1 MEKSYIIIY
10 NIPVDRLE
18 ENLKNNNINRYIIL
32 NNTIVALYVD
42 DSFNEDI
49 LDRIDGI
56 IWWERSSVMSS
67 LIELTNNLP
76 NGETVRTAAGTE
88 YIYINPYITPTGKD
102 IIIAIID
109 SGINYLHPDFIKS
122 DNTTKIISIWDQE
135 STLKPPPE
143 GYLFGSE
150 FTREEINEYIKR
162 NDSSLSVD
170 NIGTGTIAAGIA
182 AGLGRGNSNYDGVAV
197 DSELVVIKLKSY
209 KDTFAKGK
217 INYEESDFLAGIKYA
232 LEVADR
238 ENKRMVINL
247 TVGGRSTSGI
257 EVSMLDSFEDLGGSG
272 RIVVCGAGN
281 EGNTDI
287 HYSGNIQMADKSQDI
302 IIQVGEQ
309 VNLDITLCPIG
320 PDKIGAA
327 IISPGG
333 EMSYV
338 INYTPEPFVYRGRF
352 NLEDTSYEMR
362 YIYPWIKSGNE
373 MLDIT
378 LKNIKPGI
386 WTLRIFPE
394 FIINGNYSVYLPNK
408 NLISPQTRFTD
419 SSSDATI
426 TLFGVIKKVIT
437 VGAYNDRTD
446 SLWIGSSKGPVVK
459 RQIKPD
465 IVAPGVNVLGP
476 KSADTLS
483 EGAKADNRNQ
493 YIYMTGT
500 SVAAAVTAGGASL
513 ITQWEERQANSY
525 FVDTRG
531 IKSLII
537 RGAKR
542 DSNYVYPNR
551 IQGYGKLDI
560 LGVFEY
566 LKGK

>member
-56 IWWERSSVMSS
+56 TWWERSSVMSS

-88 YIYINPYITPTGKD
+88 YIYKNPYITPTGKD

-182 AGLGRGNSNYDGVAV
+182 AGLGRGNSSYDGVAV
-197 DSELVVIKLKSY
+197 DAELVVIKLKPY

-247 TVGGRSTSGI
+247 TVGARSTSGI
-257 EVSMLDSFEDLGGSG
+257 EVSMLDSFEELGGSG
-272 RIVVCGAGN
+272 RIVVYGAGN

-287 HYSGNIQMADKSQDI
+287 HYSGNIQMTDKSQDI

-309 VNLDITLCPIG
+309 LNLDINLSPIG

-333 EMSYV
+333 EMGYV

-394 FIINGNYSVYLPNK
+394 FIVNGNYNVYLPNK

-419 SSSDATI
+419 SSSEATI
-426 TLFGVIKKVIT
+426 TLFGIIKKVIT

-459 RQIKPD
+459 RPIKPD
-465 IVAPGVNVLGP
+465 IVAPGVDIIGP
-476 KSADTLS
+476 YQNDAYNT
-483 EGAKADNRNQ
+483 A
-493 YIYMTGT
+493 TGT
-500 SVAAAVTAGGASL
+500 GVSSSIVTGIVAIMMSYIISQEEESRNLLFSEPLKTFLMLGA
-513 ITQWEERQANSY
+513 
-525 FVDTRG
+525 TRKE
-531 IKSLII
+531 I
-537 RGAKR
+537 
-542 DSNYVYPNR
+542 YTYPNMA
-551 IQGYGKLDI
+551 QGYGI
-560 LGVFEY
+560 LNLRNTLAAISNNIE
-566 LKGK
+566 

>member
-88 YIYINPYITPTGKD
+88 YIYKNPYITPTGKD

-217 INYEESDFLAGIKYA
+217 VSYEESDFLAGIKYA

-247 TVGGRSTSGI
+247 TVGARSTSGI

-394 FIINGNYSVYLPNK
+394 FIINGNYNVYLPNK

-465 IVAPGVNVLGP
+465 IVAPGVDIIGP
-476 KSADTLS
+476 YQNDAYNT
-483 EGAKADNRNQ
+483 A
-493 YIYMTGT
+493 TGT
-500 SVAAAVTAGGASL
+500 GVSSSVVAGIVAIMMSYIISQEEESRNLLFSEPLKTFLMLGA
-513 ITQWEERQANSY
+513 
-525 FVDTRG
+525 TRKE
-531 IKSLII
+531 I
-537 RGAKR
+537 
-542 DSNYVYPNR
+542 YTYPNMA
-551 IQGYGKLDI
+551 QGYGI
-560 LGVFEY
+560 LNLRNILAAISNNIE
-566 LKGK
+566 

>member
-182 AGLGRGNSNYDGVAV
+182 AGLGHGNSNYDGVAV

-217 INYEESDFLAGIKYA
+217 VNYEESDFLAGIKYA

-247 TVGGRSTSGI
+247 TVGARSTSGI
-257 EVSMLDSFEDLGGSG
+257 EVSMLDSFEDLRGSG

-352 NLEDTSYEMR
+352 SLEDTSYEMR

-394 FIINGNYSVYLPNK
+394 FIINGNYNVYLPNK

-426 TLFGVIKKVIT
+426 TLFGVIKTVIT

-459 RQIKPD
+459 RPIKPD
-465 IVAPGVNVLGP
+465 IVAPGVDIIGP
-476 KSADTLS
+476 YQNDAYNT
-483 EGAKADNRNQ
+483 A
-493 YIYMTGT
+493 TGT
-500 SVAAAVTAGGASL
+500 GISSSVVTGIVAIMMSYIISQEEESRNLLFSEPLKTFLMVGA
-513 ITQWEERQANSY
+513 
-525 FVDTRG
+525 TRKE
-531 IKSLII
+531 I
-537 RGAKR
+537 
-542 DSNYVYPNR
+542 YTYPNMA
-551 IQGYGKLDI
+551 QGYGI
-560 LGVFEY
+560 LNLRNTLAAISNNIE
-566 LKGK
+566 

>member
-182 AGLGRGNSNYDGVAV
+182 AGLGHGKSNYDGVAV

-217 INYEESDFLAGIKYA
+217 VNYEESDFLAGIKYA

-394 FIINGNYSVYLPNK
+394 FIINGNYNVYLPNK

-465 IVAPGVNVLGP
+465 IVAPGVDIIGP
-476 KSADTLS
+476 YQNDAYNT
-483 EGAKADNRNQ
+483 A
-493 YIYMTGT
+493 TGT
-500 SVAAAVTAGGASL
+500 GVSSSVVAGIVAIMMSYIISQEEGSRNLLFSEPLKTFLMLGA
-513 ITQWEERQANSY
+513 
-525 FVDTRG
+525 TRKE
-531 IKSLII
+531 I
-537 RGAKR
+537 
-542 DSNYVYPNR
+542 YTYPNMA
-551 IQGYGKLDI
+551 QGYGI
-560 LGVFEY
+560 LNLRNILAAISNNIE
-566 LKGK
+566 

>member
-49 LDRIDGI
+49 LDRIYGI
-56 IWWERSSVMSS
+56 TWWERSSVMSS

-88 YIYINPYITPTGKD
+88 YIYKNPYISPTGKD

-182 AGLGRGNSNYDGVAV
+182 AGLGRGNSSYDGVAV
-197 DSELVVIKLKSY
+197 DAELVVIKLKSY

-238 ENKRMVINL
+238 ENKRMIINL

-257 EVSMLDSFEDLGGSG
+257 EVSMLDSFEELDGSG

-362 YIYPWIKSGNE
+362 YIYPCIKSGNE

-394 FIINGNYSVYLPNK
+394 FIINGNYNVYLPNK

-426 TLFGVIKKVIT
+426 TLFGVIKTVIT

-459 RQIKPD
+459 RPIKPD
-465 IVAPGVNVLGP
+465 IVAPGVDIIGP
-476 KSADTLS
+476 YQNDAYNT
-483 EGAKADNRNQ
+483 A
-493 YIYMTGT
+493 TGT
-500 SVAAAVTAGGASL
+500 GISSSVVTGIVAIMMSYIISQEEESRNLLFSEPLKTFLMLGA
-513 ITQWEERQANSY
+513 
-525 FVDTRG
+525 TRKE
-531 IKSLII
+531 I
-537 RGAKR
+537 
-542 DSNYVYPNR
+542 YTYPNMA
-551 IQGYGKLDI
+551 QGYGI
-560 LGVFEY
+560 LNLRNTLAAISNNIE
-566 LKGK
+566 

>member
-56 IWWERSSVMSS
+56 TWWERSSVMSS

-88 YIYINPYITPTGKD
+88 YIYKNPYITPTGKD
-102 IIIAIID
+102 IIIVIID

-197 DSELVVIKLKSY
+197 DAELVVIKLKSY

-217 INYEESDFLAGIKYA
+217 VNYEESDFLAGIKYA

-247 TVGGRSTSGI
+247 TVGARSTSGI

-287 HYSGNIQMADKSQDI
+287 HYSGNIQMTDKSQDI

-309 VNLDITLCPIG
+309 LNLDINLSPIG

-333 EMSYV
+333 EMGYV
-338 INYTPEPFVYRGRF
+338 INYAPEPFVYRGRF

-378 LKNIKPGI
+378 IKNIKPGI

-394 FIINGNYSVYLPNK
+394 FIINGNYNVYLPNK

-465 IVAPGVNVLGP
+465 IVAPGVDIIGP
-476 KSADTLS
+476 YQNDAYNT
-483 EGAKADNRNQ
+483 A
-493 YIYMTGT
+493 TGT
-500 SVAAAVTAGGASL
+500 GVSSSVVAGIVAIMMSYIISQEEESRNLLFSEPLKTFLMLGA
-513 ITQWEERQANSY
+513 
-525 FVDTRG
+525 TRKE
-531 IKSLII
+531 I
-537 RGAKR
+537 
-542 DSNYVYPNR
+542 YTYPNMA
-551 IQGYGKLDI
+551 QGYGI
-560 LGVFEY
+560 LNLRNTLAAISNNIE
-566 LKGK
+566 

>member
-49 LDRIDGI
+49 LDRIYGI
-56 IWWERSSVMSS
+56 TWWERSSVMSS

-88 YIYINPYITPTGKD
+88 YIYKNPYISPTGKD
-102 IIIAIID
+102 IIIVIID

-182 AGLGRGNSNYDGVAV
+182 AGLGRGNSSYDGVAV
-197 DSELVVIKLKSY
+197 DAELVVIKLKSY

-238 ENKRMVINL
+238 ENKRMIINL

-362 YIYPWIKSGNE
+362 YIYPCIKSGNE

-394 FIINGNYSVYLPNK
+394 FIINGNYNVYLPNK

-465 IVAPGVNVLGP
+465 IVAPGVDIIGP
-476 KSADTLS
+476 YQNDAYNT
-483 EGAKADNRNQ
+483 A
-493 YIYMTGT
+493 TGT
-500 SVAAAVTAGGASL
+500 GVSSSVVAGIVAIMMSYIISQEEVSRNLLFSEPLKTFLMLGA
-513 ITQWEERQANSY
+513 
-525 FVDTRG
+525 TRKE
-531 IKSLII
+531 I
-537 RGAKR
+537 
-542 DSNYVYPNR
+542 YTYPNMA
-551 IQGYGKLDI
+551 QGYGI
-560 LGVFEY
+560 LNLRNTLAAISNNIE
-566 LKGK
+566 

>member
-49 LDRIDGI
+49 LDRIYGI
-56 IWWERSSVMSS
+56 TWWERSSVMSS

-88 YIYINPYITPTGKD
+88 YIYKNPYISPTGKD

-182 AGLGRGNSNYDGVAV
+182 AGLGRGNSNYDGVAI

-217 INYEESDFLAGIKYA
+217 VNYEESDFLAGIKYA

-362 YIYPWIKSGNE
+362 YIYPCIKSGNE

-394 FIINGNYSVYLPNK
+394 FIINGNYNVYLPNK

-446 SLWIGSSKGPVVK
+446 SLWIGSSKGSVVK

-465 IVAPGVNVLGP
+465 IVAPGVDIIGP
-476 KSADTLS
+476 YQNDAYNT
-483 EGAKADNRNQ
+483 A
-493 YIYMTGT
+493 TGT
-500 SVAAAVTAGGASL
+500 GVSSSVVAGIVAIMMSYIISQEEVSRNLLFSEPLKTFLMLGA
-513 ITQWEERQANSY
+513 
-525 FVDTRG
+525 TRKE
-531 IKSLII
+531 I
-537 RGAKR
+537 
-542 DSNYVYPNR
+542 YTYPNMA
-551 IQGYGKLDI
+551 QGYGI
-560 LGVFEY
+560 LNLRNTLAAISNNIE
-566 LKGK
+566 

>member
-56 IWWERSSVMSS
+56 TWWERSSVMSS

-102 IIIAIID
+102 IIIVIID

-182 AGLGRGNSNYDGVAV
+182 AGLGRGNSNYDGVAI

-217 INYEESDFLAGIKYA
+217 VNYEESDFLAGIKYA

-247 TVGGRSTSGI
+247 TVGARSTSGI

-352 NLEDTSYEMR
+352 SLEDTSYEMR

-394 FIINGNYSVYLPNK
+394 FIINGNYNVYLPNK

-446 SLWIGSSKGPVVK
+446 SLWIGSSKGTVVK

-465 IVAPGVNVLGP
+465 IVAPGVDIIGP
-476 KSADTLS
+476 YQNDAYNT
-483 EGAKADNRNQ
+483 A
-493 YIYMTGT
+493 TGT
-500 SVAAAVTAGGASL
+500 GVSSSVVAGIVAIMMSYIISQEEESRNLLFSEPLKTFLMLGA
-513 ITQWEERQANSY
+513 
-525 FVDTRG
+525 TRKE
-531 IKSLII
+531 I
-537 RGAKR
+537 
-542 DSNYVYPNR
+542 YTYPNMA
-551 IQGYGKLDI
+551 QGYGI
-560 LGVFEY
+560 LNLRNILAAISNNIE
-566 LKGK
+566 

>member
-56 IWWERSSVMSS
+56 TWWERSSVMSS

-88 YIYINPYITPTGKD
+88 YIYKNPYITPTGKD
-102 IIIAIID
+102 IIIVIID

-197 DSELVVIKLKSY
+197 DAELVVIKLKSY

-217 INYEESDFLAGIKYA
+217 VNYEESDFLAGIKYA

-247 TVGGRSTSGI
+247 TVGARSTSGI

-333 EMSYV
+333 EMGYV
-338 INYTPEPFVYRGRF
+338 INYAPEPFVYRGRF

-394 FIINGNYSVYLPNK
+394 FIINGNYNVYLPNK

-465 IVAPGVNVLGP
+465 IVAPGVDIIGP
-476 KSADTLS
+476 YQNDAYNT
-483 EGAKADNRNQ
+483 A
-493 YIYMTGT
+493 TGT
-500 SVAAAVTAGGASL
+500 GVSSSVVAGIVAIMMSYIISQEEESRNLLFSEPLKTFLMLGA
-513 ITQWEERQANSY
+513 
-525 FVDTRG
+525 TRKE
-531 IKSLII
+531 I
-537 RGAKR
+537 
-542 DSNYVYPNR
+542 YTYPNMA
-551 IQGYGKLDI
+551 QGYGI
-560 LGVFEY
+560 LNLRNTLAAISNNIE
-566 LKGK
+566 

>member
-56 IWWERSSVMSS
+56 TWWERSSVMSS

-88 YIYINPYITPTGKD
+88 YIYKNPYISPTGKD
-102 IIIAIID
+102 IIIVIID

-182 AGLGRGNSNYDGVAV
+182 AGLGRGNSSYDGVAV
-197 DSELVVIKLKSY
+197 DAELVVIKLKSY

-238 ENKRMVINL
+238 ENKRMIINL
-247 TVGGRSTSGI
+247 TVGARSTSGI
-257 EVSMLDSFEDLGGSG
+257 EVSILDSFEELDGSG

-338 INYTPEPFVYRGRF
+338 INYAPEPFVYRGRL

-465 IVAPGVNVLGP
+465 IVAPGVDIIGP
-476 KSADTLS
+476 YQNDAYNT
-483 EGAKADNRNQ
+483 A
-493 YIYMTGT
+493 TGT
-500 SVAAAVTAGGASL
+500 GVSSSVVAGIVAIMMSYIISQEEESRNLLFSEPLKTFLMLGA
-513 ITQWEERQANSY
+513 
-525 FVDTRG
+525 TRKE
-531 IKSLII
+531 I
-537 RGAKR
+537 
-542 DSNYVYPNR
+542 YTYPNMA
-551 IQGYGKLDI
+551 QGYGI
-560 LGVFEY
+560 LNLRNTLAAISNNIE
-566 LKGK
+566 

>member
-56 IWWERSSVMSS
+56 TWWERSSVMSS

-88 YIYINPYITPTGKD
+88 YIYKNPYITPTGKD

-197 DSELVVIKLKSY
+197 DAELVVIKLKSY

-217 INYEESDFLAGIKYA
+217 VNYEESDFLAGIKYA

-247 TVGGRSTSGI
+247 TVGARSTSGI
-257 EVSMLDSFEDLGGSG
+257 EVSILDSFEELDGSG

-394 FIINGNYSVYLPNK
+394 FIINGNYNVYLPNK

-465 IVAPGVNVLGP
+465 IVAPGVDIIGP
-476 KSADTLS
+476 YQNDAYNT
-483 EGAKADNRNQ
+483 A
-493 YIYMTGT
+493 TGT
-500 SVAAAVTAGGASL
+500 GVSSSVVAGIVAIMMSYIISQEEESRNLLFSEPLKTFLMLGA
-513 ITQWEERQANSY
+513 
-525 FVDTRG
+525 TRKE
-531 IKSLII
+531 I
-537 RGAKR
+537 
-542 DSNYVYPNR
+542 YTYPNMA
-551 IQGYGKLDI
+551 QGYGI
-560 LGVFEY
+560 LNLRNTLAAISNNIE
-566 LKGK
+566 

>member
-56 IWWERSSVMSS
+56 TWWERSSVMSS

-88 YIYINPYITPTGKD
+88 YIYKNPYITPTGKD

-197 DSELVVIKLKSY
+197 DAELVVIKLKSY

-217 INYEESDFLAGIKYA
+217 VNYEESDFLAGIKYA

-238 ENKRMVINL
+238 ENKRMIINL
-247 TVGGRSTSGI
+247 TVGARSTSGI
-257 EVSMLDSFEDLGGSG
+257 EVSILDSFEELDGSG

-394 FIINGNYSVYLPNK
+394 FIINGNYNVYLPNK

-465 IVAPGVNVLGP
+465 IVAPGVDIIGP
-476 KSADTLS
+476 YQNDAYNT
-483 EGAKADNRNQ
+483 A
-493 YIYMTGT
+493 TGT
-500 SVAAAVTAGGASL
+500 GVSSSVVAGIVAIMMSYIISQEEESRNLLFSEPLKTFLMLGA
-513 ITQWEERQANSY
+513 
-525 FVDTRG
+525 TRKE
-531 IKSLII
+531 I
-537 RGAKR
+537 
-542 DSNYVYPNR
+542 YTYPNMA
-551 IQGYGKLDI
+551 QGYGI
-560 LGVFEY
+560 LNLRNTLAAISNNIE
-566 LKGK
+566 

>member
-49 LDRIDGI
+49 LDRIYGI
-56 IWWERSSVMSS
+56 TWWERSSVMSS

-88 YIYINPYITPTGKD
+88 YIYKNPYISPTGKD
-102 IIIAIID
+102 IIIVIID

-182 AGLGRGNSNYDGVAV
+182 AGLGRGNSSYDGVAV
-197 DSELVVIKLKSY
+197 DAELVVIKLKSY

-238 ENKRMVINL
+238 ENKRMIINL

-257 EVSMLDSFEDLGGSG
+257 EVSMLDSFEELDGSG

-362 YIYPWIKSGNE
+362 YIYPCIKSGNE

-394 FIINGNYSVYLPNK
+394 FIINGNYNVYLPNK

-465 IVAPGVNVLGP
+465 IVAPGVDIIGP
-476 KSADTLS
+476 YQNDAYNT
-483 EGAKADNRNQ
+483 A
-493 YIYMTGT
+493 TGT
-500 SVAAAVTAGGASL
+500 GVSSSVVAGIVAIMMSYIISQEEVSRNLLFSEPLKTFLMLGA
-513 ITQWEERQANSY
+513 
-525 FVDTRG
+525 TRKE
-531 IKSLII
+531 I
-537 RGAKR
+537 
-542 DSNYVYPNR
+542 YTYPNMA
-551 IQGYGKLDI
+551 QGYGI
-560 LGVFEY
+560 LNLRNTLAAISNNIE
-566 LKGK
+566 

>member
-49 LDRIDGI
+49 LDRIYGI
-56 IWWERSSVMSS
+56 TWWERSSVMSS

-88 YIYINPYITPTGKD
+88 YIYKNPYISPTGKD

-182 AGLGRGNSNYDGVAV
+182 AGLGRGNSSYDGVAV
-197 DSELVVIKLKSY
+197 DAELVVIKLKSY

-238 ENKRMVINL
+238 ENKRMIINL

-362 YIYPWIKSGNE
+362 YIYPCIKSGNE

-394 FIINGNYSVYLPNK
+394 FIINGNYNVYLPNK

-446 SLWIGSSKGPVVK
+446 SLWIGSSKGSVVK

-465 IVAPGVNVLGP
+465 IVAPGVDIIGP
-476 KSADTLS
+476 YQNDAYNT
-483 EGAKADNRNQ
+483 A
-493 YIYMTGT
+493 TGT
-500 SVAAAVTAGGASL
+500 GVSSSVVAGIVAIMMSYIISQEEVSRNLLFSEPLKTFLMLGA
-513 ITQWEERQANSY
+513 
-525 FVDTRG
+525 TRKE
-531 IKSLII
+531 I
-537 RGAKR
+537 
-542 DSNYVYPNR
+542 YTYPNMA
-551 IQGYGKLDI
+551 QGYGI
-560 LGVFEY
+560 LNLRNTLAAISNNIE
-566 LKGK
+566 

>member
-56 IWWERSSVMSS
+56 TWWERSSVMSS

-217 INYEESDFLAGIKYA
+217 VSYEESDFLAGIKYA

-247 TVGGRSTSGI
+247 TVGARSTSGI

-394 FIINGNYSVYLPNK
+394 FIINGNYNVYLPNK

-459 RQIKPD
+459 RPIKPD
-465 IVAPGVNVLGP
+465 IVAPGVDIIGP
-476 KSADTLS
+476 YQNDAYNT
-483 EGAKADNRNQ
+483 A
-493 YIYMTGT
+493 TGT
-500 SVAAAVTAGGASL
+500 GVSSSVVAGIVAIMMSYIISQEEESRNLLFSEPLKTFLMLGA
-513 ITQWEERQANSY
+513 
-525 FVDTRG
+525 TRKE
-531 IKSLII
+531 I
-537 RGAKR
+537 
-542 DSNYVYPNR
+542 YTYPNMA
-551 IQGYGKLDI
+551 QGYGI
-560 LGVFEY
+560 LNLRNTLAAISNNIE
-566 LKGK
+566 

>member
-56 IWWERSSVMSS
+56 TWWERSSVMSS

-88 YIYINPYITPTGKD
+88 YIYKNPYITPTGKD

-182 AGLGRGNSNYDGVAV
+182 AGLGRGNSSYDGVAV
-197 DSELVVIKLKSY
+197 NAELVVIKLKSY

-247 TVGGRSTSGI
+247 TVGARSTSGI
-257 EVSMLDSFEDLGGSG
+257 EVSMLDSFEELGGSG

-287 HYSGNIQMADKSQDI
+287 HYSGNIQMSDKSQDI

-309 VNLDITLCPIG
+309 LNLDINLSPIG

-333 EMSYV
+333 EMGYV

-394 FIINGNYSVYLPNK
+394 FIVNGNYNVYLPNK

-419 SSSDATI
+419 SSSEATI
-426 TLFGVIKKVIT
+426 TLFGIIKKVIT

-459 RQIKPD
+459 RPIKPD
-465 IVAPGVNVLGP
+465 IVAPGVDIIGP
-476 KSADTLS
+476 YQNDAYNT
-483 EGAKADNRNQ
+483 A
-493 YIYMTGT
+493 TGT
-500 SVAAAVTAGGASL
+500 GVSSSIATGIVAIMMSYIISQEEESRNLLFSEPLKTFLMLGA
-513 ITQWEERQANSY
+513 
-525 FVDTRG
+525 TRKE
-531 IKSLII
+531 I
-537 RGAKR
+537 
-542 DSNYVYPNR
+542 YTYPNMA
-551 IQGYGKLDI
+551 QGYGI
-560 LGVFEY
+560 LNLRNTLAAISNNIE
-566 LKGK
+566 

>member
-49 LDRIDGI
+49 LDRIYGI
-56 IWWERSSVMSS
+56 TWWERSSVMSS

-88 YIYINPYITPTGKD
+88 YIYKNPYISPTGKD
-102 IIIAIID
+102 IIIVIID

-182 AGLGRGNSNYDGVAV
+182 AGLGRGNSSYDGVAV
-197 DSELVVIKLKSY
+197 DAELVVIKLKSY

-217 INYEESDFLAGIKYA
+217 VNYEESDFLAGIKYA

-238 ENKRMVINL
+238 ENKRMIINL

-257 EVSMLDSFEDLGGSG
+257 EVSMLDSFEELDGSG

-338 INYTPEPFVYRGRF
+338 INYTPEPFVYRGRL

-362 YIYPWIKSGNE
+362 YIYPCIKSGNE

-394 FIINGNYSVYLPNK
+394 FIINGNYNVYLPNK

-446 SLWIGSSKGPVVK
+446 SLWIGSSKGSVVK

-465 IVAPGVNVLGP
+465 IVAPGVDIIGP
-476 KSADTLS
+476 YQNDAYNT
-483 EGAKADNRNQ
+483 A
-493 YIYMTGT
+493 TGT
-500 SVAAAVTAGGASL
+500 GVSSSVVAGIVAIMMSYIISQEESRNLLFSEPLKTFLMLGA
-513 ITQWEERQANSY
+513 
-525 FVDTRG
+525 TRKE
-531 IKSLII
+531 I
-537 RGAKR
+537 
-542 DSNYVYPNR
+542 YTYPNMA
-551 IQGYGKLDI
+551 QGYGI
-560 LGVFEY
+560 LNLRNTLAAISNNIE
-566 LKGK
+566 

>member
-56 IWWERSSVMSS
+56 TWWERSSVMSS

-102 IIIAIID
+102 IIIVIID

-182 AGLGRGNSNYDGVAV
+182 AGLGRGNSNYDGVAI

-217 INYEESDFLAGIKYA
+217 VNYEESDFLAGIKYA

-247 TVGGRSTSGI
+247 TVGARSTSGI

-287 HYSGNIQMADKSQDI
+287 HYSGNIQMTDKSQDI

-309 VNLDITLCPIG
+309 LNLDINLSPIG

-333 EMSYV
+333 EMGYV

-352 NLEDTSYEMR
+352 SLEDTSYEMR

-394 FIINGNYSVYLPNK
+394 FIINGNYNVYLPNK

-446 SLWIGSSKGPVVK
+446 SLWIGSSKGTVVK

-465 IVAPGVNVLGP
+465 IVAPGVDIIGP
-476 KSADTLS
+476 YQNDAYNT
-483 EGAKADNRNQ
+483 A
-493 YIYMTGT
+493 TGT
-500 SVAAAVTAGGASL
+500 GVSSSVVAGIVAIMMSYIISQEEESRNLLFSEPLKTFLMLGA
-513 ITQWEERQANSY
+513 
-525 FVDTRG
+525 TRKE
-531 IKSLII
+531 I
-537 RGAKR
+537 
-542 DSNYVYPNR
+542 YTYPNMA
-551 IQGYGKLDI
+551 QGYGI
-560 LGVFEY
+560 LNLRNILAAISNNIE
-566 LKGK
+566 

>member
-1 MEKSYIIIY
+1 MEKSYIAIY
-10 NIPVDRLE
+10 NIPVNRLE
-18 ENLKNNNINRYIIL
+18 ENLKNSNIDRYIIL

-49 LDRIDGI
+49 LNRIDGVT
-56 IWWERSSVMSS
+56 WWERSSIMSS
-67 LIELTNNLP
+67 LIELTDNLS
-76 NGETVRTAAGTE
+76 NGETVRTAADTE
-88 YIYINPYITPTGKD
+88 YIYKNPYITPTGKD

-135 STLKPPPE
+135 STLKQPPE

-150 FTREEINEYIKR
+150 FTREEINEYIEK

-182 AGLGRGNSNYDGVAV
+182 AGLGRVNSNYDGVAI
-197 DSELVVIKLKSY
+197 DAELVIIKLKSY
-209 KDTFAKGK
+209 KDTFIKGK
-217 INYEESDFLAGIKYA
+217 INYNESDFLAGIKYA
-232 LEVADR
+232 LEVANR
-238 ENKRMVINL
+238 ENKRMAINL
-247 TVGGRSTSGI
+247 TIGARSRSSI
-257 EVSMLDSFEDLGGSG
+257 EISMLDSFDELGGLG
-272 RIVVCGAGN
+272 RVVVCGAGN

-287 HYSGNIQMADKSQDI
+287 HYSGNIQMSDKSQDI

-309 VNLDITLCPIG
+309 LNLDINLCPIG

-327 IISPGG
+327 IISPRG

-373 MLDIT
+373 ELVIS
-378 LKNIKPGI
+378 LKNIKPGV
-386 WTLRIFPE
+386 WTLRLFPE

-419 SSSDATI
+419 SSSDSTI
-426 TLFGVIKKVIT
+426 TLFGTIKKVIT

-446 SLWIGSSKGPVVK
+446 SLWIGSSKGSVIK
-459 RQIKPD
+459 RPIKPD
-465 IVAPGVNVLGP
+465 IVAPGVDIIGP
-476 KSADTLS
+476 YQNDDYNTA
-483 EGAKADNRNQ
+483 
-493 YIYMTGT
+493 TGT
-500 SVAAAVTAGGASL
+500 GISSSVVTGIIAIMMSYITSQEEESRNLLFSEPLKTFLMLGA
-513 ITQWEERQANSY
+513 
-525 FVDTRG
+525 TRKD
-531 IKSLII
+531 I
-537 RGAKR
+537 
-542 DSNYVYPNR
+542 YTYPN
-551 IQGYGKLDI
+551 IGQGYGI
-560 LGVFEY
+560 LNLRNTLAAISNNIE
-566 LKGK
+566 